1 MSRQLHR
8 TVFGLLRE
16 VFFGDPLQKQYER
29 VEAAVKA
36 KAKCVSD
43 AEFNRTM
50 ANFYTERLD
59 SIDHNTDWWEYADA
73 KQKQWDHQ
81 MACVGNDAAVV
92 EATKIACAEVA
103 RYTTLQA
110 GQSAATGKGHSR

>member
-1 MSRQLHR
+1 MKKLHR
-8 TVFGLLRE
+8 TFFGLLRE

-59 SIDHNTDWWEYADA
+59 SIDPNTDWWEFADA
-73 KQKQWDHQ
+73 KQKQYDHQ
-81 MACVGNDAAVV
+81 TTCVSNDAAVE
-92 EATKIACAEVA
+92 EAAQIARAEIA
-103 RYTTLQA
+103 RYSALQA
-110 GQSAATGKGHSR
+110 N